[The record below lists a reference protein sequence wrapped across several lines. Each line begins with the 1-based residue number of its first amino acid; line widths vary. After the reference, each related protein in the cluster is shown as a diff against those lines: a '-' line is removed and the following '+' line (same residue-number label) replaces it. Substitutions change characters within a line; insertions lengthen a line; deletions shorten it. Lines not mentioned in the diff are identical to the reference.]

1 VIRPQPHP
9 GGNLL
14 ARIRTDTIWCLLACR
29 IDRGRVLAINHY
41 EGMFILDSGRFG
53 ANPDA
58 AAAEVTGII
67 EKVGGTVSTHRP
79 WQDSKLAYPINGHR
93 KGLYYL
99 AFFTAESRAVNEING
114 IVKLNDNVLRHLV
127 LSHDKGLYDQMVEMV
142 GGEAF
147 RTVDPVDPDAPSAKP
162 AKADAPSEKPAEAA
176 TTDGE
181 AEVETAAA
189 E

>member
-1 VIRPQPHP
+1 
-9 GGNLL
+9 
-14 ARIRTDTIWCLLACR
+14 
-29 IDRGRVLAINHY
+29 
-41 EGMFILDSGRFG
+41 MFILDSGRFG
-53 ANPDA
+53 ANPEA

-99 AFFTAESRAVNEING
+99 AFFTAESTAVNEING

-147 RTVDPVDPDAPSAKP
+147 RTVDPDAEVAKP
-162 AKADAPSEKPAEAA
+162 EKADAGKAEA
-176 TTDGE
+176 E
-181 AEVETAAA
+181 AEVGKAEGATEGAEVEAAAA

>member
-1 VIRPQPHP
+1 
-9 GGNLL
+9 
-14 ARIRTDTIWCLLACR
+14 
-29 IDRGRVLAINHY
+29 
-41 EGMFILDSGRFG
+41 MFILDSGRFG
-53 ANPDA
+53 ASPEA

-67 EKVGGTVSTHRP
+67 EKVGGTVSAHRP

-99 AFFTAESRAVNEING
+99 AFFTAESTAVNEING

-147 RTVDPVDPDAPSAKP
+147 RAVDP
-162 AKADAPSEKPAEAA
+162 DAPSEKPAKAEGDKPAEADGEKPEAA
-176 TTDGE
+176 AEE
-181 AEVETAAA
+181 AEVEAAAA

>member
-1 VIRPQPHP
+1 
-9 GGNLL
+9 
-14 ARIRTDTIWCLLACR
+14 
-29 IDRGRVLAINHY
+29 
-41 EGMFILDSGRFG
+41 MFILDSGRFG
-53 ANPDA
+53 ANPEA

-99 AFFTAESRAVNEING
+99 AFFTAESTAVNEING

-147 RTVDPVDPDAPSAKP
+147 RTVDPDAEVAKP
-162 AKADAPSEKPAEAA
+162 EKAEAGKA
-176 TTDGE
+176 E
-181 AEVETAAA
+181 AEVEKVEGATEGTEVEAAAA

>member
-1 VIRPQPHP
+1 M
-9 GGNLL
+9 
-14 ARIRTDTIWCLLACR
+14 CR

-58 AAAEVTGII
+58 AATEVTAII
-67 EKVGGTVSTHRP
+67 EKVGGTVAAHRP
-79 WQDSKLAYPINGHR
+79 WQDTKLAYPINGHR

-114 IVKLNDNVLRHLV
+114 IVKLNDNVLRHLI

-147 RTVDPVDPDAPSAKP
+147 RTVDPD
-162 AKADAPSEKPAEAA
+162 
-176 TTDGE
+176 
-181 AEVETAAA
+181 VETEKSAGRDDADSDDDSMDDDD

>member
-1 VIRPQPHP
+1 
-9 GGNLL
+9 
-14 ARIRTDTIWCLLACR
+14 
-29 IDRGRVLAINHY
+29 LAINHY

-58 AAAEVTGII
+58 AATEVTGII
-67 EKVGGTVSTHRP
+67 EKVGGTVSAHRP
-79 WQDSKLAYPINGHR
+79 WQDTKLAYPINGHR

-114 IVKLNDNVLRHLV
+114 IVKLNENVLRHLI

-147 RTVDPVDPDAPSAKP
+147 RTVDPDAVTE
-162 AKADAPSEKPAEAA
+162 KATSGKNDSDDDDDD
-176 TTDGE
+176 TDDGDE
-181 AEVETAAA
+181 
-189 E
+189 

>member
-1 VIRPQPHP
+1 
-9 GGNLL
+9 
-14 ARIRTDTIWCLLACR
+14 
-29 IDRGRVLAINHY
+29 
-41 EGMFILDSGRFG
+41 MFILDSGRFG
-53 ANPDA
+53 ASPEA
-58 AAAEVTGII
+58 AATEVTGII
-67 EKVGGTVSTHRP
+67 EKVGGTVSAHRP

-99 AFFTAESRAVNEING
+99 AFFTAESTAVNEING

-147 RTVDPVDPDAPSAKP
+147 RAVDPDAADEKP
-162 AKADAPSEKPAEAA
+162 AKTEGGESAEADGAEAA
-176 TTDGE
+176 TEEG
-181 AEVETAAA
+181 EVEAAAA

>member
-1 VIRPQPHP
+1 M
-9 GGNLL
+9 
-14 ARIRTDTIWCLLACR
+14 
-29 IDRGRVLAINHY
+29 AINHY

-53 ANPDA
+53 ASPEA

-67 EKVGGTVSTHRP
+67 EKVGGTVSAHRP

-99 AFFTAESRAVNEING
+99 AFFTAESTAVNKING

-147 RTVDPVDPDAPSAKP
+147 RAVDP
-162 AKADAPSEKPAEAA
+162 DAPSEKPAKAEGDKPAEA
-176 TTDGE
+176 DGEKPEAPAEE
-181 AEVETAAA
+181 AEVEAAAA

>member
-1 VIRPQPHP
+1 M
-9 GGNLL
+9 
-14 ARIRTDTIWCLLACR
+14 
-29 IDRGRVLAINHY
+29 AINHY

-147 RTVDPVDPDAPSAKP
+147 RAVDPVDPDAPSAKP

>member
-1 VIRPQPHP
+1 M
-9 GGNLL
+9 
-14 ARIRTDTIWCLLACR
+14 
-29 IDRGRVLAINHY
+29 AINHY

-53 ANPDA
+53 ANPEA

-99 AFFTAESRAVNEING
+99 AFFTAESRAVNDITG
-114 IVKLNDNVLRHLV
+114 IVKLNDNVLRHLI
-127 LSHDKGLYDQMVEMV
+127 LSHDKALYDQMVEMV

-147 RTVDPVDPDAPSAKP
+147 RTVDPDAAAANSAEGGNTEEGAKP
-162 AKADAPSEKPAEAA
+162 AE
-176 TTDGE
+176 GE
-181 AEVETAAA
+181 ETKGELEVEAAAA

>member
-1 VIRPQPHP
+1 
-9 GGNLL
+9 
-14 ARIRTDTIWCLLACR
+14 
-29 IDRGRVLAINHY
+29 LAINHY

-53 ANPDA
+53 ANPEA

-147 RTVDPVDPDAPSAKP
+147 RTVDPVDPDAPSVKP
-162 AKADAPSEKPAEAA
+162 AKADAPGEKPAEAV

>member
-1 VIRPQPHP
+1 MAT
-9 GGNLL
+9 NY
-14 ARIRTDTIWCLLACR
+14 
-29 IDRGRVLAINHY
+29 Y

-58 AAAEVTGII
+58 AAEEVAKII
-67 EKVGGTVSTHRP
+67 EKVGGKVVTHRP

-99 AFFTAESRAVNEING
+99 AFFTADSLSVSDINR
-114 IVKLNDNVLRHLV
+114 IVKLNDNVLRHLI
-127 LSHDKGLYDQMVEMV
+127 LSHEKGLFEQMVEMI

-147 RTVDPVDPDAPSAKP
+147 RAGDSDKEAAKKP
-162 AKADAPSEKPAEAA
+162 AEGDANKPAEGDAKKPADGDAKKPADGDAKKPAEA
-176 TTDGE
+176 E
-181 AEVETAAA
+181 AAKEKTEEKTAESTTAA

>member
-1 VIRPQPHP
+1 M
-9 GGNLL
+9 
-14 ARIRTDTIWCLLACR
+14 
-29 IDRGRVLAINHY
+29 AINHY

-53 ANPDA
+53 ASPEA
-58 AAAEVTGII
+58 AASEVTGII
-67 EKVGGTVSTHRP
+67 EKVGGTVSAHRP

-99 AFFTAESRAVNEING
+99 AFFTAESTAVNEISG

-147 RTVDPVDPDAPSAKP
+147 RAVDPDAASEKP
-162 AKADAPSEKPAEAA
+162 AKAEGEKPADGEGDKPEAA
-176 TTDGE
+176 AEG
-181 AEVETAAA
+181 AEVEAAA
-189 E
+189 EE